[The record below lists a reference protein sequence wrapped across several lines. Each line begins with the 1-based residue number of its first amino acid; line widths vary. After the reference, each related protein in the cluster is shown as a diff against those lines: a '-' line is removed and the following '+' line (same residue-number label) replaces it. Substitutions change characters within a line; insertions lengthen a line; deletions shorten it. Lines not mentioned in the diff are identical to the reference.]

1 MAKEE
6 RKLTGVQKAAILFIT
21 LGPEASSGILKKLP
35 ESDIQKI
42 TYEIANITSVTA
54 EQREEILNEFLQ
66 INKARDYIIEGGM
79 DYAKQLLSKALGAQR
94 ANEILDK
101 VSEATAQYR
110 PFSIARKADSKQLLN
125 VITAEQPQ
133 TIALILCYL
142 QADKAAQVMAELP
155 EETQSEVAYRIA
167 TMNTTSPMVIKE
179 IESVLES
186 KLSSVVRTEMTSLGG
201 VETLVGILNS
211 VDRTTEKNITEGL
224 EREDAELADKV
235 KSSMFVFEDVISL
248 DDVSIQRILRE
259 VEASDLALALKGC
272 SDEVANCIYRNQS
285 KRAAASLKED
295 MEFLGPV
302 RITDVEKAQQKIVS
316 IIRRLDDANEIIIS
330 RGGEDESES
339 KTIQA
344 QGKVD
349 RLTATVYLNK
359 TLTQEEKQEF
369 EDGVANAIGIDAT
382 RGDQITVSGM
392 TFDTSSIDKAQAA
405 LEEMNAE
412 EAANKKT
419 MMMIA
424 GGVIGAILLGVIIF
438 FILKRR
444 KKKEE
449 EEEQLLDTL
458 IDDTIIPK
466 EPDAFDP
473 IEFETKTQKSHL
485 ENEIKKY
492 ATEKPE
498 QVVEIIKSWLT
509 ENER

>member
-1 MAKEE
+1 MAKES
-6 RKLTGVQKAAILFIT
+6 RKLSGVQKAAILFIT

-42 TYEIANITSVTA
+42 TYEIANITSVTS

-79 DYAKQLLSKALGAQR
+79 DYAKQLLSKALGSQR

-110 PFSIARKADSKQLLN
+110 PFSIARKADAKQLLN
-125 VITAEQPQ
+125 VIMSEQPQ

-142 QADKAAQVMAELP
+142 QPDKAAQVIAEHP

-186 KLSSVVRTEMTSLGG
+186 KLSSVVRTEMTTLGG

-235 KSSMFVFEDVISL
+235 KSSMFVFEDLISL

-259 VEASDLALALKGC
+259 VEASDLSLALKGC
-272 SDEVANCIYRNQS
+272 SEEVANAIYRNQS

-330 RGGEDESES
+330 RGGED
-339 KTIQA
+339 
-344 QGKVD
+344 
-349 RLTATVYLNK
+349 
-359 TLTQEEKQEF
+359 
-369 EDGVANAIGIDAT
+369 AII
-382 RGDQITVSGM
+382 V
-392 TFDTSSIDKAQAA
+392 
-405 LEEMNAE
+405 
-412 EAANKKT
+412 
-419 MMMIA
+419 
-424 GGVIGAILLGVIIF
+424 
-438 FILKRR
+438 
-444 KKKEE
+444 
-449 EEEQLLDTL
+449 
-458 IDDTIIPK
+458 
-466 EPDAFDP
+466 
-473 IEFETKTQKSHL
+473 
-485 ENEIKKY
+485 
-492 ATEKPE
+492 
-498 QVVEIIKSWLT
+498 
-509 ENER
+509 

>member
-79 DYAKQLLSKALGAQR
+79 DYAKQLLSKALGTQR

-142 QADKAAQVMAELP
+142 QPDKAAQVMAELP

-167 TMNTTSPMVIKE
+167 TMNTTSSMVIKE

-330 RGGEDESES
+330 RGGED
-339 KTIQA
+339 
-344 QGKVD
+344 
-349 RLTATVYLNK
+349 
-359 TLTQEEKQEF
+359 
-369 EDGVANAIGIDAT
+369 AII
-382 RGDQITVSGM
+382 V
-392 TFDTSSIDKAQAA
+392 
-405 LEEMNAE
+405 
-412 EAANKKT
+412 
-419 MMMIA
+419 
-424 GGVIGAILLGVIIF
+424 
-438 FILKRR
+438 
-444 KKKEE
+444 
-449 EEEQLLDTL
+449 
-458 IDDTIIPK
+458 
-466 EPDAFDP
+466 
-473 IEFETKTQKSHL
+473 
-485 ENEIKKY
+485 
-492 ATEKPE
+492 
-498 QVVEIIKSWLT
+498 
-509 ENER
+509 